1 MIVTK
6 HELIIGNQQGKYLQ
20 AVFVGNSSHSKQS
33 FCLVS
38 MLYTE
43 SIFRMMT
50 RRQHKSII
58 KEPVFHVHYIHSR
71 AKAGKRVAI
80 FTTDFL
86 TTQPEEKC
94 YTNHLS
100 TKIFDLL
107 ASEL

>member
-1 MIVTK
+1 
-6 HELIIGNQQGKYLQ
+6 
-20 AVFVGNSSHSKQS
+20 
-33 FCLVS
+33 
-38 MLYTE
+38 
-43 SIFRMMT
+43 MMT

-80 FTTDFL
+80 FTTDFFNN
-86 TTQPEEKC
+86 TARVEKC

-107 ASEL
+107 ALRTVDNTF